1 MHGYNRPPLLKLMTA
16 TVRSLPAIV
25 LGLLLG
31 SCSPPPTPFEQILQ
45 NGELSVITRH
55 APTTFYT
62 HDEEGRGIEYELA
75 SGFAQRL
82 GVELRIEIAGSFQQ
96 IIDDVASGRVHIGAA
111 NLTVTDTR
119 SKLVDFGPGYQ
130 RVEQAVV
137 YRRNAPRP
145 RAIPDLVGGQLA
157 VLAGSIDVELLE
169 QARIEHAGLE
179 WVEHPGASVEELVRQ
194 VAQGEIDYTVVDSTA
209 LQLLRNAYPEVRAAF
224 SIGQSGEMAWALPP
238 GASELGAQVAAYFAQ
253 IAASGELQAVL
264 DRYNVS
270 AREFDYVESRA
281 FARNF
286 RTRLSRYRTLFEE
299 AELETGISWRLLAAM
314 AYQESHWNPRAVSPT
329 GVRGLMMVTQHTAEI
344 VGIADRND
352 PRQSILGGARYLK
365 RVQDKIPDRIAE
377 PDKLWLA
384 VAAYNLGFGH
394 LEDARI
400 ITQIQ
405 GGAPDRWDDVRA
417 RLPLLEDERWYKRV
431 KHGYAPGSVSRV
443 YVDNIQR
450 YFDLLQWMTA
460 DEVTADDE
468 PLTAAR

>member
-1 MHGYNRPPLLKLMTA
+1 MHGYNRPPLPKLMTA

-31 SCSPPPTPFEQILQ
+31 SCSPPPTPLEQILQ

-82 GVELRIEIAGSFQQ
+82 GVELRIEVAGSFQQ
-96 IIDDVASGRVHIGAA
+96 IIDDVASGRVHVGAA
-111 NLTVTDTR
+111 NLTVTETR
-119 SKLVDFGPGYQ
+119 SKRVDFGPGYQ

-169 QARIEHAGLE
+169 QARSEHAGLE
-179 WVEHPGASVEELVRQ
+179 WIEHPGASVEELVRM
-194 VAQGEIDYTVVDSTA
+194 VSEGEIDYTVVDSTA
-209 LQLLRNAYPEVRAAF
+209 FQLLRNAYPEVRTAF

-238 GASELGAQVAAYFAQ
+238 GASDLRAEVAAYFAEV
-253 IAASGELQAVL
+253 AATGELQAVL

-270 AREFDYVESRA
+270 AGEFDYVESRA

-286 RTRLSRYRTLFEE
+286 RTRLSQYRALFEE

-365 RVQDKIPDRIAE
+365 RVQNKIPDRIAE
-377 PDKLWLA
+377 PDRLWLA

-405 GGAPDRWDDVRA
+405 GGDPDNWDDVRA

-460 DEVTADDE
+460 DEVAADEE

>member
-1 MHGYNRPPLLKLMTA
+1 MHGYNRPPLPKLMTA

-31 SCSPPPTPFEQILQ
+31 SCSPPPTPLEQILQ

-75 SGFAQRL
+75 SGFARRL

-405 GGAPDRWDDVRA
+405 GGDPDRWDDVRA